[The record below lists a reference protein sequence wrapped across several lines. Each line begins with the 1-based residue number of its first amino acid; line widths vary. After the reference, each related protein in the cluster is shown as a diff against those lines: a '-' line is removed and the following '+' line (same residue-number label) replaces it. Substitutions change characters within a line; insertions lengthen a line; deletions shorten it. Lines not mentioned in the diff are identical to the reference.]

1 MPSAM
6 DPRDKINEKM
16 EQKFKVG
23 GATKNRLTPIFA
35 AVSTTPGF
43 VTFPEWK
50 KAVEVGLGN
59 ALSDDECGGLFHFY
73 LEQIDDPVLKE
84 YGAVPIDLIIADLT
98 GAQQQYGTLFNSGD
112 EPVKANLKSRGNL
125 PSQEGGIFGGGSYA
139 SDANSERGA
148 PQSNAPPPPTPP
160 MQPEAAVE
168 RPRGN
173 MSSIAGGI
181 FGDAAPPP
189 PNSSRSNRSNQSS
202 IPGGIFGDSQPAAT
216 PSQRARPN
224 SNASSI
230 QGGIFGTG

>member
-125 PSQEGGIFGGGSYA
+125 PSQVSA
-139 SDANSERGA
+139 HTCSRPCGA
-148 PQSNAPPPPTPP
+148 RTGRPFRIPRSVPLAPRPPPPRPP
-160 MQPEAAVE
+160 MRRSPPHPPCRRVASSAEEATRRTRTVS
-168 RPRGN
+168 G
-173 MSSIAGGI
+173 
-181 FGDAAPPP
+181 APPRATRRRHRLRPCSRRP
-189 PNSSRSNRSNQSS
+189 PSSARV
-202 IPGGIFGDSQPAAT
+202 AT
-216 PSQRARPN
+216 
-224 SNASSI
+224 
-230 QGGIFGTG
+230 